1 MKHIQLPK
9 RSEDGHKG
17 SFGLVLVIGGS
28 EDMIGAPSL
37 AGVAALRMGAGLV
50 KVAAPR
56 KIIPAILT
64 IFPELVGVGLTASP
78 DKTFLDSCEA
88 ADAIV
93 VGPGLDSS
101 ASVRKLVMEALRF
114 QKPMVIDAGALNI
127 LASLSKWPRGPRAG
141 RVLTPHPGEMLR
153 LAKHFG
159 ESKVPVDK
167 EGRIRI
173 AKKAALAFKHI
184 VVLKGHE
191 TIVTDGNQVYVNDTG
206 DSSLAKAGTGDV
218 LSGMLGTLL
227 AQKMNPYEAACLAVR
242 LHGRAGELAGA
253 KFGKRSVIASEVA
266 TMIAAAI
273 SEHEVT
279 R

>member
-1 MKHIQLPK
+1 
-9 RSEDGHKG
+9 
-17 SFGLVLVIGGS
+17 
-28 EDMIGAPSL
+28 MIGAPSL